1 MAGKKIGLTGGIGSG
16 KSMVASF
23 GVEAGATVIDSDAI
37 ARQLTLAGGAAMPSI
52 LAEFGPTM
60 LDDDGSLDRQRMR
73 ELVFAEPAAKQRLES
88 ILHPLI
94 GQQTQAAALGACTDL
109 IVFDIPLLV
118 ESGRW
123 LAKVER
129 VLVVDCEEETQ
140 ITRVMQRSGWTRPA
154 VEAVL
159 ALQARR
165 SERRACA
172 DAVIYNE
179 GISPAEL
186 RQQVLT
192 LAQRWTRRL

>member
-1 MAGKKIGLTGGIGSG
+1 
-16 KSMVASF
+16 
-23 GVEAGATVIDSDAI
+23 
-37 ARQLTLAGGAAMPSI
+37 
-52 LAEFGPTM
+52 
-60 LDDDGSLDRQRMR
+60 
-73 ELVFAEPAAKQRLES
+73 
-88 ILHPLI
+88 
-94 GQQTQAAALGACTDL
+94 
-109 IVFDIPLLV
+109 LV

-123 LAKVER
+123 LARVER

-192 LAQRWTRRL
+192 LAQRWARRL

>member
-1 MAGKKIGLTGGIGSG
+1 MASMKIGLTGGIGSG

-23 GVEAGATVIDSDAI
+23 WVEAGATVIDSDAI

-94 GQQTQAAALGACTDL
+94 GQQTQAATLAACTDL

-123 LAKVER
+123 LARVER
-129 VLVVDCEEETQ
+129 VLVIDCEEETQ

>member
-1 MAGKKIGLTGGIGSG
+1 MAGMKIGLTGGIGSG

-23 GVEAGATVIDSDAI
+23 WVEAGATVIDSDAI
-37 ARQLTLAGGAAMPSI
+37 ARQLTLARGAAMPSI

-60 LDDDGSLDRQRMR
+60 LTADGSLDRQRMR

-94 GQQTQAAALGACTDL
+94 GQQTRAAAAAARTDL
-109 IVFDIPLLV
+109 IVFDVPLLV

-123 LAKVER
+123 LARVER

-140 ITRVMQRSGWTRPA
+140 IVRVMQRSGWTRPA

-186 RQQVLT
+186 RLQVLT
-192 LAQRWTRRL
+192 LAQRWSGRL